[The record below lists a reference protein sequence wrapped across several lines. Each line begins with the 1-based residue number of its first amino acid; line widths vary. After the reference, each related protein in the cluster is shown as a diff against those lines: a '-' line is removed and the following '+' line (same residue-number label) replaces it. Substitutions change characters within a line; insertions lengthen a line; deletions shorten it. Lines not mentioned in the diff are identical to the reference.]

1 MDSLILITK
10 NISFADLTSGRKSP
24 IDVYDEQ
31 MGSWVFRPLQQLALD
46 KKVTFENG
54 YSMFA
59 LELLFFEPH
68 GKYLSG
74 NSITGSN
81 KTFTLGFE
89 TFLKYLQQNNLVD
102 ASTLTKIQASQ
113 FYRISRCGIF
123 HDMTIKSGLL
133 IDSTHSES
141 SKVFYYKSSVNRIL
155 VSPWNFHDAL
165 KQYFNDYIQILKA
178 NNQTKEYK
186 NFEKTFK
193 TLFKY

>member
-1 MDSLILITK
+1 
-10 NISFADLTSGRKSP
+10 
-24 IDVYDEQ
+24 
-31 MGSWVFRPLQQLALD
+31 
-46 KKVTFENG
+46 
-54 YSMFA
+54 MFA

-102 ASTLTKIQASQ
+102 ASTLAKIQASQ

-123 HDMTIKSGLL
+123 HDMIIKSGLL

-165 KQYFNDYIQILKA
+165 KQYFKDYIQILKA